1 MSFDQLVN
9 GNKLPVLF
17 IGSGFSRRYLNSP
30 DWKYLL
36 VQVYEFIGKK
46 EIHFKTLQQKLK
58 NRSEYRKL
66 GEGELNAIIAEEMER
81 EFNDYFYD
89 SDLVNQYPNWVEEEV
104 NPFRKCIATI
114 VGELNILK
122 ETEEEIEVFKMLKNK
137 VMSVIT
143 TNYDTLIEHLFELPK
158 ESTFIGQPQLF
169 NPESLELGELF
180 KIHGCVT
187 EPDNIVISK
196 TDYDNFRETAKLFT
210 AKLLTLISENPV
222 VFIGYSISDPNIQQI
237 LTDLVRCLSSEQI
250 ESLKNHFYLV
260 EYNPGVQDL
269 VEQQFIFEAK
279 SYNGEKTVF
288 PITIISTDNYKEIYT
303 RLLTLT
309 PAMNLNTVKQ
319 VKRIVKDIVIESVES
334 KEKTDVMT
342 ILMDDI
348 SKLTQADQKFAIA
361 IGNVKDI
368 NNAYGYNLRP
378 IVDVLEDVLF
388 DNKNLDHKKLVKETY
403 ENSYFRAKRILP
415 IYKYSTSLSE
425 AELSSCPNVVK
436 YIECHAE
443 KEDYLNGS
451 IIKTIRNFPTAT
463 SMNELPPEWAN
474 NNWRKILWI
483 IKNLDDIPLD
493 EVQKFLQ
500 TEFSNYNSFTD
511 NERSS
516 FHRLVSLY
524 DLYKYKL

>member
-1 MSFDQLVN
+1 MKVSFDQLVN

-17 IGSGFSRRYLNSP
+17 VGSGFSRRYLNSP

-36 VQVYEFIGKK
+36 IQVYEFIGKK
-46 EIHFKTLQQKLK
+46 EIHFKTLQQKLR
-58 NRSEYRKL
+58 NRSEYRHL

-81 EFNDYFYD
+81 EFNDYFYE
-89 SDLVNQYPNWVEEEV
+89 SELVDQYPDWVEEEV

-114 VGELNILK
+114 LGELNLLK
-122 ETEEEIEVFKMLKNK
+122 EKEEEIDVFKKLKNK

-143 TNYDTLIEHLFELPK
+143 TNYDTLIEHLFELPRT
-158 ESTFIGQPQLF
+158 STFIGQPQLF

-187 EPDNIVISK
+187 EPDRIVISK

-222 VFIGYSISDPNIQQI
+222 VFIGYSISDPNIQQV
-237 LTDLVRCLSSEQI
+237 LTDLVRCLSREQI
-250 ESLKNHFYLV
+250 ESLKTHFYLV
-260 EYNPGVQDL
+260 EYAPGVEEL
-269 VEQQFIFEAK
+269 VEQQFVFEAK

-288 PITIISTDNYKEIYT
+288 PITIINTDNYKEVYT
-303 RLLTLT
+303 KLLNLT
-309 PAMNLNTVKQ
+309 PAMNINTVKQ
-319 VKRIVKDIVIESVES
+319 VKRILKDIVIESVES

-342 ILMDDI
+342 IFMDDI

-388 DNKNLDHKKLVKETY
+388 NNKSLDHKKLVKETY
-403 ENSYFRAKRILP
+403 ENSYFKAKRILP
-415 IYKYSTSLSE
+415 IYKYSSSLSE
-425 AELSSCPNVVK
+425 EELNDCPNVSR
-436 YIECHAE
+436 YIECHGE
-443 KEDYLNGS
+443 KEDYLNRS
-451 IIKTIRNFPTAT
+451 IIKTIGNFPRAT
-463 SMNELPPEWAN
+463 SMSQLPSEWT
-474 NNWRKILWI
+474 NWRKMLWI
-483 IKNLDDIPLD
+483 IKNFDDIPLD
-493 EVQKFLQ
+493 EVQGFLQ
-500 TEFSNYNSFTD
+500 EEFSNYNDFTD

-524 DLYKYKL
+524 DLYRYKL